1 MVNLSQ
7 LQRYECYELPVR
19 KLLAKL
25 LLTRAAFALAFASA
39 GACVE
44 NGVVPTG
51 DGPKAPEDSGDSG
64 VPLTET
70 CPDGPEDG
78 TTVLT
83 GTCTLPTLDWALT
96 EKWSWDSEDHRH
108 RHAHVGRFEDSDGDG
123 AVTVRDAVTILLM
136 EPTRGVSGNPP
147 VLLSGAGEVLYE
159 DDTFDEWSMYATV
172 GDADPTRVGM
182 EYLLV
187 GLSADLSVLA
197 VAASAPGTVLY
208 LEPVAVDRHDVGLG
222 APFLAD
228 LDADGAPE
236 VIGRGMA
243 TSAVDGRTLF
253 TFPASD
259 SSGVRAVAADLDLDG
274 FPEILAGL
282 DHEPA
287 IRDGAGQLIAVCAI
301 GELGP
306 DEDDNTIF
314 AVGNLDDDANG
325 EFVVVREGVLAV
337 CEADGSIRAATMT
350 GSANA
355 TVVGIA
361 ELTGDDA
368 PEILVDEYHP
378 AEAVRVSVAAYDRD
392 LRLLWRHP
400 LSVDDGKAPF
410 SVADLDGDGRHEV
423 LVHPSV
429 GGLLVL
435 SPAGEVLTTID
446 GPGTGTIDPP
456 IVADIDGDGLAEIV
470 ASGEWPNLTVYTNAA
485 GGWAGPG
492 AQHPWPGVDRF
503 PGDRN
508 LDGTLPDPADVH
520 WLRPGENVWQGLASG
535 RAALPDL
542 TVDLAYA
549 CSDDCQATVL
559 VAYVSNRGGAD
570 ALMPI
575 TLELSNLDDGA
586 VLARAELDGLPS
598 GVSRAIELEV
608 PTASVGAGV
617 RMNVSSRWAE
627 CLDASN
633 EVVITDLPCR

>member
-1 MVNLSQ
+1 M
-7 LQRYECYELPVR
+7 
-19 KLLAKL
+19 
-25 LLTRAAFALAFASA
+25 
-39 GACVE
+39 
-44 NGVVPTG
+44 
-51 DGPKAPEDSGDSG
+51 
-64 VPLTET
+64 
-70 CPDGPEDG
+70 
-78 TTVLT
+78 
-83 GTCTLPTLDWALT
+83 
-96 EKWSWDSEDHRH
+96 
-108 RHAHVGRFEDSDGDG
+108 
-123 AVTVRDAVTILLM
+123 RDAVTILLM

-187 GLSADLSVLA
+187 GLSADVSVLA

-470 ASGEWPNLTVYTNAA
+470 ASG
-485 GGWAGPG
+485 
-492 AQHPWPGVDRF
+492 
-503 PGDRN
+503 
-508 LDGTLPDPADVH
+508 
-520 WLRPGENVWQGLASG
+520 